1 LRSNRA
7 LNCTADQVI
16 VTSGAQQ
23 GLALVSAT
31 LLDPGDK
38 VWIEEPG
45 YSGLTG
51 PLVAAGA
58 KTVPVPVDGEGLSL
72 AAALAAAPDARM
84 TVVTPSHHYPLGVV
98 MSLSRRLAL
107 LDWAR
112 EAGSW
117 ILEDDYDSEY
127 RYAGKPLAAMQGLD
141 NSGRVIYIGSFS
153 KVLFPSLRVGY
164 LVMPEALA
172 APLVQA
178 RAALDDHPS
187 MTAQPVLAAF
197 FEEGHFAAHVRRMRR
212 LYATRQAALLDAG
225 KRYLEGL
232 LVLAPDEAGL
242 HLIGRL
248 TPALAAR
255 MSDVEAA
262 GRGADAGLSLRPL
275 SGFYRGPVREQG
287 LLLGY
292 AGLSTAEIDSAAER
306 LGRVLRAD

>member
-1 LRSNRA
+1 
-7 LNCTADQVI
+7 
-16 VTSGAQQ
+16 
-23 GLALVSAT
+23 
-31 LLDPGDK
+31 
-38 VWIEEPG
+38 
-45 YSGLTG
+45 
-51 PLVAAGA
+51 
-58 KTVPVPVDGEGLSL
+58 
-72 AAALAAAPDARM
+72 
-84 TVVTPSHHYPLGVV
+84 
-98 MSLSRRLAL
+98 
-107 LDWAR
+107 
-112 EAGSW
+112 
-117 ILEDDYDSEY
+117 
-127 RYAGKPLAAMQGLD
+127 
-141 NSGRVIYIGSFS
+141 
-153 KVLFPSLRVGY
+153 
-164 LVMPEALA
+164 
-172 APLVQA
+172 
-178 RAALDDHPS
+178 
-187 MTAQPVLAAF
+187 
-197 FEEGHFAAHVRRMRR
+197 MRR